1 MNHYDLKRELEFE
14 DVTEKSN
21 GAVDK
26 DAISQRLEEIYKRLE
41 LIDAYSA
48 EARAASI
55 LAVSSI
61 FSCSGSFEVFSWL
74 KLGFLSMETQSLNL
88 RCILEQPTTLFLK
101 FHKKSEKLKLG
112 CLCVLNLKRKD

>member
-1 MNHYDLKRELEFE
+1 M
-14 DVTEKSN
+14 TEKSN

-41 LIDAYSA
+41 FIDAYSA

-61 FSCSGSFEVFSWL
+61 FVCHSSFEVCSCL
-74 KLGFLSMETQSLNL
+74 KLGFKYG
-88 RCILEQPTTLFLK
+88 TLP
-101 FHKKSEKLKLG
+101 HKLIGNFGAAFYPIFEVHTSKKL
-112 CLCVLNLKRKD
+112 